1 LKILVIHNPRS
12 GLSRLGSNDSSVQ
25 AFLASLSLLNVRL
38 ELRTLEPGVKLEDL
52 LSDAHDFDR
61 VVVVGG
67 DGTVGSVAHLL
78 SDSGLPIVV
87 FPAGTGNLLAAN
99 LGLPTDPAALALVA
113 VGGDV
118 RVVDLGELEFLAP
131 EPSSVSFVMAAGIG
145 YDATIMA
152 GSTDLKPWLGLS
164 AYFATGL
171 TTRPTMAQ
179 FRLTLDGRELE
190 VEGIGVMIA
199 NHGRVL
205 DLDVIPDTDG
215 TDGLFDVAI
224 IKARSGVELVPVFAR
239 AIVHKFGWPSFD
251 ISNQLE
257 VHRASL
263 VQIEAVPALPVQ
275 FDGELLETSTPIT
288 ARVRPGAARFLVPKP
303 EEQG

>member
-1 LKILVIHNPRS
+1 MIHNPRS
-12 GLSRLGSNDSSVQ
+12 GLSRLGSNDSSLQ
-25 AFLASLSLLNVRL
+25 AFLAALSLLNVRL
-38 ELRTLEPGVKLEDL
+38 ELRTLEPSVKLEDL
-52 LSDAHDFDR
+52 LSDAHGFDR
-61 VVVVGG
+61 VVAVGG
-67 DGTVGSVAHLL
+67 DGTAGSVAHLL
-78 SDSGLPIVV
+78 SGSGLPIMV

-99 LGLPTDPAALALVA
+99 LGLPTDPAALALVT

-118 RVVDLGELEFLAP
+118 RAVDLGELAFLAP

-179 FRLTLDGRELE
+179 FRLTLDGQLLE
-190 VEGIGVMIA
+190 IEGIGVMIA

-205 DLDVIPDTDG
+205 DLDVIPNADS

-239 AIVHKFGWPSFD
+239 AIVQKFGLPSFD

-257 VHRASL
+257 VYRARE
-263 VQIEAVPALPVQ
+263 VRIEATPALPVQ
-275 FDGELLETSTPIT
+275 FDGELLETSTPFT

-303 EEQG
+303 EGQG